1 MNKVIEDIN
10 KDKEEHN
17 KRMQN
22 AIINKKRK
30 KKKNIR
36 LEKLLKKKIRKIL
49 NKKI

>member
-10 KDKEEHN
+10 KDQEEHN

-30 KKKNIR
+30 KKK
-36 LEKLLKKKIRKIL
+36 KYKIRKTF
-49 NKKI
+49 KKENQEDSK